1 MLLEI
6 ARKYAPHKSA
16 RYLFHFAALGNLPD
30 ARLLAHIASL
40 TDKAGHK
47 TSESSGTTTT
57 PPVLSIGAGLPPVP
71 RKLVNRIQAGEFV
84 DMAELLPDRMGINTA
99 PLFDEEKDYKQP
111 TKTKWRQVTNILEW
125 VQCYSIYVAVL
136 TAKHPHRIQDLMG
149 YQALIV
155 EACLE
160 YGSETWLG
168 YNRRFRQLAAASP
181 DTTWAKIDPTL
192 WNMAFTGQA
201 KARRCKFCFSLTH
214 PSEDCNWAPIPCT
227 AAVAVLP
234 TQRECS
240 HSNLL
245 QLHATPALP
254 TSATSRT
261 DLMFLE
267 LY

>member
-1 MLLEI
+1 MHYLL
-6 ARKYAPHKSA
+6 
-16 RYLFHFAALGNLPD
+16 HFAVLGNLPD
-30 ARLLAHIASL
+30 ARFLAHIASL

-47 TSESSGTTTT
+47 TSESSWTTST

-99 PLFDEEKDYKQP
+99 PLFAEEKDDKQP

-125 VQCYSIYVAVL
+125 VHCYSIYVAVL
-136 TAKHPHRIQDLMG
+136 TAKDPRRIQDLMG

-155 EACLE
+155 KACRE
-160 YGSETWLG
+160 YGSEIWLG
-168 YNRRFRQLAAASP
+168 YDRRFQQLAAPTVHTPIASASMSVSIVP
-181 DTTWAKIDPTL
+181 RTRKL
-192 WNMAFTGQA
+192 LTGTI
-201 KARRCKFCFSLTH
+201 R
-214 PSEDCNWAPIPCT
+214 PCT

-254 TSATSRT
+254 TSSTSRT

-267 LY
+267 ISF